1 MFSGSFVALVTPF
14 KGESIDEE
22 GLRKN
27 IRFQIENGTSGLVP
41 CGTTGESPTLGQKEW
56 ETVVSITVEE
66 AKGEVPVIAG
76 TGTNST
82 KKTVEMTKRAKELG
96 ATAAL
101 VVTPYY
107 NRPTQEGLYSHYR
120 SVALE
125 TGFPMVLY
133 NVPSRTG
140 VNLLPGT
147 VLRLSR
153 LEEVVAVKEASGN
166 LAQAGEIANDCKGQ
180 LVLLSGDDVLTL
192 PLLSLGA
199 TGVISVVANVLPGD
213 VSRMVRDFLSGKERE
228 ARQGHERLLPLCR
241 AMFLESNPIPVKA
254 AMNIL
259 KMPAGKP
266 RSPLTEISEKNKHL
280 LRGALARYGLIGKEG
295 TKG

>member
-1 MFSGSFVALVTPF
+1 MTPF
-14 KGESIDEE
+14 EGESVDEE
-22 GLRKN
+22 GLRRN

-41 CGTTGESPTLGQKEW
+41 CGTTGESPTLSQKEW
-56 ETVVSITVEE
+56 ETVVSITIEE

-82 KKTVEMTKRAKELG
+82 KKTVEMTRRAKELG

-125 TGFPMVLY
+125 TGFPLVLY

-147 VLRLSR
+147 VLRLSQ
-153 LEEVVAVKEASGN
+153 LEEIVAIKEASGN
-166 LAQAGEIANDCKGQ
+166 LAQAGEIANDCRGQ
-180 LVLLSGDDVLTL
+180 LALLSGDDVLTL

-199 TGVISVVANVLPGD
+199 TGVISVTANVLPGD
-213 VSRMVRDFLSGKERE
+213 LSRMVGDFLSGKEKKARE
-228 ARQGHERLLPLCR
+228 GHERLLPLCR
-241 AMFLESNPIPVKA
+241 AMFLETNPIPVKA

-259 KMPAGKP
+259 KMPAGRP
-266 RSPLTEISEKNKHL
+266 RLPLTEISEKNRHL
-280 LRGALARYGLIGKEG
+280 LKGTLTQYGLIGKDG

>member
-14 KGESIDEE
+14 KDESVDEE
-22 GLRKN
+22 GLRRN

-41 CGTTGESPTLGQKEW
+41 CGTTGESPTLSQKEW

-82 KKTVEMTKRAKELG
+82 KKTVEITRRAKELG

-125 TGFPMVLY
+125 TKFPLVLY

-147 VLRLSR
+147 VLRLSQ
-153 LEEVVAVKEASGN
+153 LEEVVAIKEASGN
-166 LAQAGEIANDCKGQ
+166 LAQAGEIVNDCGGR
-180 LVLLSGDDVLTL
+180 LALLSGDDVLTF

-199 TGVISVVANVLPGD
+199 TGVISVVANLVPGD
-213 VSRMVRDFLSGKERE
+213 LSRMIGGFLSGMEEKAKED
-228 ARQGHERLLPLCR
+228 HERLLPLCR
-241 AMFLESNPIPVKA
+241 AMFLETNPIPVKA

-266 RSPLTEISEKNKHL
+266 RLPLTEISEKNRHL
-280 LRGALARYGLIGKEG
+280 LIGTLAQYGLIGKDG

>member
-1 MFSGSFVALVTPF
+1 MFKGSFVALVTPF
-14 KGESIDEE
+14 KGESIDEQ

-27 IRFQIENGTSGLVP
+27 IRFQIEKGTSGLVP
-41 CGTTGESPTLGQKEW
+41 CGTTGESPTLSQKEW

-82 KKTVEMTKRAKELG
+82 VRTVEMTKRAKELG

-120 SVALE
+120 AVAVE
-125 TGFPMVLY
+125 SGFPLVLY

-147 VLRLSR
+147 VLRLSQ
-153 LEEVVAVKEASGN
+153 LKEVVAVKEASGN
-166 LAQAGEIANDCKGQ
+166 LAQAGEIVHDCEGR
-180 LVLLSGDDVLTL
+180 LVLLSGDDALTL
-192 PLLSLGA
+192 PLLALGA
-199 TGVISVVANVLPGD
+199 TGVISVVANVLPD
-213 VSRMVRDFLSGKERE
+213 AVSRMISDFLSGREKE

-241 AMFLESNPIPVKA
+241 AMFLETNPIPIKA
-254 AMNIL
+254 AMDIL

-266 RSPLTEISEKNKHL
+266 RLPLTEISEKNRHL
-280 LRGALARYGLIGKEG
+280 LKGTLARYGLIGNEG